1 MQVLAGDIESAI
13 RSHLV
18 WWNLWR
24 KYDALPETWIWQE
37 RKIEWAGWPGR
48 PEFIE
53 STYYLYQATR
63 DPFYLRVGERVLNDL
78 RRRTKTKCG
87 FATLKNV
94 ETGEVCA
101 DLGCIVERH

>member
-1 MQVLAGDIESAI
+1 VGGVA
-13 RSHLV
+13 
-18 WWNLWR
+18 W
-24 KYDALPETWIWQE
+24 T
-37 RKIEWAGWPGR
+37 
-48 PEFIE
+48 
-53 STYYLYQATR
+53 TYYLYQATR